1 VMSAILI
8 AIVTGIVMLIGL
20 LGVLLPLIPDLIII
34 WGAALG
40 YGLILGWGESGP
52 WLFGAITLFGIIGI
66 ASDIWVSGVGGRLGG
81 ASIKSVLVG
90 LLLGIIGFIFLT
102 PIGGL
107 VLLLVG
113 TFTMEYHRLG
123 DAEEALKGMLGV
135 GLGYGAS
142 FGVKLLLGLLMMGLW
157 VVWVIIG

>member
-1 VMSAILI
+1 MSTILI
-8 AIVTGIVMLIGL
+8 AIVTGIVMLFGL
-20 LGVLLPLIPDLIII
+20 LGVILPLIPDLIII

-40 YGLILGWGESGP
+40 YGLIVGWGESGP
-52 WLFGAITLFGIIGI
+52 WLFGVITVCGLIGVI
-66 ASDIWVSGVGGRLGG
+66 SDIWMSGLGGKLGG
-81 ASIKSVLVG
+81 ASVKSILVG
-90 LLLGIIGFIFLT
+90 LMLGILGFIFLT

-123 DAEEALKGMLGV
+123 DAEEAMKAMLGV

-142 FGVKLLLGLLMMGLW
+142 FGVKLLLGIVMMGLW
-157 VVWVIIG
+157 VLWVIIG

>member
-1 VMSAILI
+1 MSTVLI
-8 AIVTGIVMLIGL
+8 AVLTGIVMLFGL
-20 LGVLLPLIPDLIII
+20 VGVLLPLIPDLIII

-40 YGLILGWGESGP
+40 FGLITGWGESGP
-52 WLFGAITLFGIIGI
+52 WLFGLITVCGLIGVV
-66 ASDIWVSGVGGRLGG
+66 SEIWMSGLGGRLGG
-81 ASIKSVLVG
+81 ASLKSILVG
-90 LLLGIIGFIFLT
+90 LFLGILGFIFLT

-123 DAEEALKGMLGV
+123 DAEEALKAMLGV

-142 FGVKLLLGLLMMGLW
+142 FGIKLLLGIAMMGLW
-157 VVWVIIG
+157 VLWVVIG